1 MALFEETSIKKRI
14 ALDRNSNE
22 IEVDIIK
29 ENIHL
34 DNAGHIVK
42 EKQETHW
49 KVLDFD
55 MLPEWLRDNEY
66 LKSGHRPPLENY
78 LACFKSVFKMH
89 SETGNIWSH
98 LIGCVAFIFIAGY
111 FLVTHSDSHVKLYD
125 KLIFLLFFVSAILC
139 LGLSTLFH
147 TCSCHSAEVFL
158 MFRKL
163 DYLGISVLIVGSFIP
178 WIYYS
183 FYCQIVPKILYISMI
198 VAFGAAV
205 IYMSFSPKFLQ
216 HKYRPLRATVF
227 VLMGLSA
234 VFPAIHYLYTNGLHR
249 ITHDRFDL
257 LVTMAL
263 LYIFGAVLYATRVPE
278 RFFPG
283 KCDIWMQSHQLFH
296 LLVVM
301 AAITHYIGTYE
312 MATHRLTGSV
322 VCSS

>member
-29 ENIHL
+29 ENIHS

-42 EKQETHW
+42 EKQEAHW

-125 KLIFLLFFVSAILC
+125 KLIFLLFF
-139 LGLSTLFH
+139 
-147 TCSCHSAEVFL
+147 
-158 MFRKL
+158 
-163 DYLGISVLIVGSFIP
+163 
-178 WIYYS
+178 
-183 FYCQIVPKILYISMI
+183 
-198 VAFGAAV
+198 
-205 IYMSFSPKFLQ
+205 
-216 HKYRPLRATVF
+216 
-227 VLMGLSA
+227 
-234 VFPAIHYLYTNGLHR
+234 
-249 ITHDRFDL
+249 
-257 LVTMAL
+257 
-263 LYIFGAVLYATRVPE
+263 
-278 RFFPG
+278 
-283 KCDIWMQSHQLFH
+283 
-296 LLVVM
+296 
-301 AAITHYIGTYE
+301 
-312 MATHRLTGSV
+312 
-322 VCSS
+322 